1 MPGKLPGETF
11 INNIDDIKELS
22 DAEKANNNNEEKYF
36 VEPCEIY
43 KNVFTILGDLQKSMC
58 NVCLICIS
66 ENERIELPNRYQ
78 CAI

>member
-1 MPGKLPGETF
+1 MPEKLPGETF

-22 DAEKANNNNEEKYF
+22 DAEKANANNEEKYF

-58 NVCLICIS
+58 NVCLICIA
-66 ENERIELPNRYQ
+66 ENEQIELPNRYQ